1 MQDKF
6 VNWKA
11 FMGIGVSVVKNGNNH
26 AMFAFGQVNGG
37 CYKERVKIV
46 PVIYWLHVD
55 PPGSCVHGQPHVQAE
70 ASLHVA
76 DPRDSSATPPEA
88 HPPGQRLCGASTYCV
103 VSTPRLEA
111 PLLSP
116 CWAPRGPWP
125 PGRMPQRDCGPVWG
139 GTRCGPVSSGLCVT
153 QRQSTAGWAP
163 SLSRPRTHS
172 RGETLPGGQG
182 ADSAPNGGR

>member
-55 PPGSCVHGQPHVQAE
+55 ISDTEGIMHASYFPTDLHDTCFFIYYSSSSFHFLSSTFRDLKHCSFFYFLFSYFFFLATLGSIQDLRSPTRDWTSAPGSGSIE
-70 ASLHVA
+70 S
-76 DPRDSSATPPEA
+76 
-88 HPPGQRLCGASTYCV
+88 
-103 VSTPRLEA
+103 
-111 PLLSP
+111 
-116 CWAPRGPWP
+116 
-125 PGRMPQRDCGPVWG
+125 
-139 GTRCGPVSSGLCVT
+139 
-153 QRQSTAGWAP
+153 
-163 SLSRPRTHS
+163 
-172 RGETLPGGQG
+172 
-182 ADSAPNGGR
+182 